1 MISIV
6 FGERIRKATTKL
18 KAVGEILTVVVAE
31 EEETRYG
38 MFGEVVPVSSAVVVR
53 VQHALLSDEPVVRG
67 DRHGDDDQ
75 GQRGGEWCHYPQTS
89 DGSFPTPRHPHHHSP
104 IPQPSL

>member
-1 MISIV
+1 MLSS
-6 FGERIRKATTKL
+6 ERGLGKL
-18 KAVGEILTVVVAE
+18 ASTILTIVVAE
-31 EEETRYG
+31 EEETRDG

-75 GQRGGEWCHYPQTS
+75 GQRRGEWCHYPQTS
-89 DGSFPTPRHPHHHSP
+89 DGSFPTPRHHHHHLHSP
-104 IPQPSL
+104 IPQPSLYQL

>member
-1 MISIV
+1 MSTR
-6 FGERIRKATTKL
+6 RIH
-18 KAVGEILTVVVAE
+18 GEILTIVVAE
-31 EEETRYG
+31 DEETRDG

-75 GQRGGEWCHYPQTS
+75 GQRGGEWRHDPQTS
-89 DGSFPTPRHPHHHSP
+89 DGSFPTPRHPHRHSP
-104 IPQPSL
+104 IPQPPLSLYLLRY